1 MNKHT
6 DWAVNTAL
14 LAAGAILAGA
24 FLMVQQHRLEEM
36 TRLSD
41 ELSRR
46 ACYLEFRMYDVKKA
60 LDYQDTDVAA
70 LERCLK
76 DARRVVA
83 EVLDGQTLEE
93 YLELDEADKKTEVT
107 NE

>member
-14 LAAGAILAGA
+14 LAAGALLAGA
-24 FLMVQQHRLEEM
+24 FLMVQQHRLDEM

-41 ELSRR
+41 EWSRR
-46 ACYLEFRMYDVKKA
+46 AAYLELRMYDVKKA
-60 LDYQDTDVAA
+60 LDYQDTDVAT

-83 EVLDGQTLEE
+83 EVLAGQTLEE
-93 YLELDEADKKTEVT
+93 YLELDVDKETEVT